1 MNRQSQ
7 QPLSLLALTFVL
19 IATGGGGVASAQPT
33 GGPLAP
39 ANPFL
44 GPAGTSTMHGDS
56 GSSDATHLAGPSGPL
71 TVDSL
76 PLAAACPT
84 LLEGS
89 DGMVVALCTAIVDQR
104 PIVHLIDTSVLGTGA
119 AASVANL
126 ALSKG
131 SLLGGVYAFLD
142 NADRL
147 VAVGGD
153 RMLVRIGHHR
163 TPLGTWELSIDQS
176 VDLTAAIPNGD
187 NVTGLVPDW
196 EGNIWFATGAGRIG
210 IVDDAGTTRTLQLP
224 VGEHVANSISSS
236 TSGIAVAT
244 THALYQFSADGG
256 PPKIDWRAPYDR
268 GSARKPGQ
276 LSWGTGSTPTY
287 FGPTTGADY
296 LTIVDNAD
304 AQVALQV
311 YRASTG
317 ELVCSQPVLTT
328 GGPGSE
334 NSPIGVGNSVFVAST
349 YGYPYPKVPEDAGPA
364 MPATAPF
371 TGGLTRVDLDGSDC
385 HTVWDNEVRS
395 AAVPRL
401 STADGLLYTVVRS
414 SLPLASA
421 ATSAL
426 DGFEYTVIDP
436 ITGSVLDT
444 AQLPGSIANDT
455 LQTSGLITSRGE
467 YLQGTLS
474 GIDRVRAL

>member
-1 MNRQSQ
+1 M
-7 QPLSLLALTFVL
+7 
-19 IATGGGGVASAQPT
+19 ATVGGGVASAQPT
-33 GGPLAP
+33 WGPLAP

-44 GPAGTSTMHGDS
+44 GPVGTSTMHGDA
-56 GSSDATHLAGPSGPL
+56 GSSDATHLAGPGGPL

-89 DGMVVALCTAIVDQR
+89 DGMVLALCTAILDQT
-104 PIVHLIDTSVLGTGA
+104 PIVHLIDTAVLGTGA

-126 ALSKG
+126 ALPKG

-153 RMLVRIGHHR
+153 RMVVRVGHHR
-163 TPLGTWELSIDQS
+163 TPLGIWTLTIDRS
-176 VDLTAAIPNGD
+176 VDLTAAIPHGD

-196 EGNIWFATGAGRIG
+196 QGNIWFATGDGRVG
-210 IVDDAGTTRTLQLP
+210 IVDGTDTVGTLQLP
-224 VGEHVANSISSS
+224 AGEHVANSISSS
-236 TSGIAVAT
+236 TSGVAVAT
-244 THALYQFSADGG
+244 THALYQLSADNGA
-256 PPKIDWRAPYDR
+256 PEIDWRAPYDR

-296 LTIVDNAD
+296 LTVVDNAD

-334 NSPIGVGNSVFVAST
+334 NSPIGVGKSVFVAST
-349 YGYPYPKVPEDAGPA
+349 YGYPYPRVPADAGPA
-364 MPATAPF
+364 VPATAPF
-371 TGGLTRVDLDGSDC
+371 TGGMTRVDLGGSGC

-401 STADGLLYTVVRS
+401 STADGNLYTVTRQV
-414 SLPLASA
+414 LPLSSA

-426 DGFEYTVIDP
+426 DGYEYTVIDP

-444 AQLPGSIANDT
+444 AQLPGSVVNDT

-474 GIDRVRAL
+474 GLIRVRTL

>member
-7 QPLSLLALTFVL
+7 QALFLFALTFVL
-19 IATGGGGVASAQPT
+19 IATVGGGVASAQPT
-33 GGPLAP
+33 WGPLAP

-44 GPAGTSTMHGDS
+44 GPVGTSTMHGDA

-71 TVDSL
+71 AVDSL

-89 DGMVVALCTAIVDQR
+89 DGMVLALCTAILDQT
-104 PIVHLIDTSVLGTGA
+104 PIVHLIDTAVLGTGA

-126 ALSKG
+126 ALVKG

-153 RMLVRIGHHR
+153 RMLVRVGHHR
-163 TPLGTWELSIDQS
+163 TPLGTWTLTIDQS
-176 VDLTAAIPNGD
+176 VDLTAAIPHGD

-196 EGNIWFATGAGRIG
+196 QGNIWFASGAGRVG
-210 IVDDAGTTRTLQLP
+210 IVDDAGTIRILQLP
-224 VGEHVANSISSS
+224 AGEHVANISSS

-244 THALYQFSADGG
+244 THALYQLSADGG
-256 PPKIDWRAPYDR
+256 APKVDWRAPYDR
-268 GSARKPGQ
+268 GSTRKPGQ

-287 FGPTTGADY
+287 FGPATGADY
-296 LTIVDNAD
+296 LTIVNNAD
-304 AQVALQV
+304 DQVELQV

-349 YGYPYPKVPEDAGPA
+349 YGYPYPRVPADAGPA
-364 MPATAPF
+364 VPATARF
-371 TGGLTRVDLDGSDC
+371 TGGMTRVDLGGSGC

-401 STADGLLYTVVRS
+401 STADSHLYTVVRQD
-414 SLPLASA
+414 LPLSSA
-421 ATSAL
+421 TTSGL
-426 DGFEYTVIDP
+426 DGFEFTVIDP
-436 ITGSVLDT
+436 NTGSVLAT
-444 AQLPGSIANDT
+444 QQLPGSIANDT

-474 GIDRVRAL
+474 GIDRVRSL